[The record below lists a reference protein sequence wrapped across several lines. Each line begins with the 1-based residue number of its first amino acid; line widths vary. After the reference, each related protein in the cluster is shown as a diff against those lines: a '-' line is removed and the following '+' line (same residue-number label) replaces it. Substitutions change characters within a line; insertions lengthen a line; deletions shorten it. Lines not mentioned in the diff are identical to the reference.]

1 MATVI
6 KIKRSSGTTAPS
18 ALAQGELAL
27 TYGTGTQANNGDRLF
42 IGTGT
47 ETNGEAANIEVIG
60 GKYFAQLNDHAHGT
74 LTASSTI
81 IVDSNKAID
90 ELFVGNSATIGGQVK
105 LNEGTNNGSNFIGIK
120 APNAVTTTT
129 TFVLPDGDG
138 TSGQFIKTDGSGN
151 LSFDTVVSSLTL
163 AADSGSNDTISTGET
178 LTFTGGEGIDTAVAN
193 NAITISAE
201 DASDS
206 NKGVASFDATDFTV
220 GSGNVTLNAERI
232 QDITGLMFSSN
243 TETLI
248 TATYQDS
255 DGTIDLVVDND
266 LSNYSNTSSGFA
278 TVTGTETLTNK
289 TISGSSNTLSNIA
302 NSSLTNS
309 TITLGSSTLTLG
321 ATTTAIAGM
330 TQLTVDNVDVDGN
343 TISTTDA
350 NGDLVLSPN
359 GSGAVSVNSSKITNV
374 VDPTSAQDAA
384 TKAYVDAIA
393 EGLHVHASCKAAT
406 TQTLA
411 AESGDTVT
419 YDNGV
424 SGVGATL
431 TLSTGITTLDSYTLV
446 NGDRLLIKNES
457 NAAHNGI
464 YIRTS
469 STVLTRSTDFDTTA
483 EIASG
488 DFLFVEEGTVN
499 ANNGYVQT
507 ETTSTIGTSDI
518 IFEQFSGAGQ
528 VIAGAALSKTGNTL
542 DVEVDDSSIEVSSDA
557 LQVKALGITNA
568 MLAGSIANAKLVN
581 SAITVTDG
589 SNSTD
594 TSLGGTI
601 TFTAGEGMD
610 VTESSG
616 TITFAG
622 EDATTSNKG
631 IASFSSDNFTVSS
644 GAVTVTT
651 IDGGTY

>member
-1 MATVI
+1 MSTVI

-27 TYGTGTQANNGDRLF
+27 TFGTGTQGNNGDRLF

-60 GKYFAQLNDHAHGT
+60 GKYFADLNDHAHGT

-90 ELFVGNSATIGGQVK
+90 ELLIGNNASAGGTLK
-105 LNEGTNNGSNFIGIK
+105 LNEGTNNGSNFIGLK
-120 APNAVTTTT
+120 APNAVTSTT

-138 TSGQFIKTDGSGN
+138 SNGQFLKTDGSGN
-151 LSFDTVVSSLTL
+151 LSFGTVTSSFTL
-163 AADSGSNDTISTGET
+163 AADSGSNDTFNTGET
-178 LTFTGGEGIDTAVAN
+178 LTFAGGEGIDTTVSN
-193 NAITISAE
+193 NQITIAAE

-266 LSNYSNTSSGFA
+266 LSNYSNASSGFA
-278 TVTGTETLTNK
+278 TKTGTETLTNK
-289 TISGSSNTLSNIA
+289 TINGPDNTLTNIA
-302 NSSLTNS
+302 NASLANS

-330 TQLTVDNVDVDGN
+330 TQLTVDNVDVNGN
-343 TISTTDA
+343 TISTTDT

-359 GSGAVSVNSSKITNV
+359 GSGDVSVNSSKITNV
-374 VDPTSAQDAA
+374 TDPTSDQDAA
-384 TKAYVDAIA
+384 TKAYVDGVAN
-393 EGLHVHASCKAAT
+393 GLDVKESCEYATTANLAATYNNAAGTLTGSSNGALQVDGYTVSTNERILVKDQT
-406 TQTLA
+406 TQTQ
-411 AESGDTVT
+411 
-419 YDNGV
+419 
-424 SGVGATL
+424 
-431 TLSTGITTLDSYTLV
+431 
-446 NGDRLLIKNES
+446 
-457 NAAHNGI
+457 NGI
-464 YIRTS
+464 YKVTTVGDGS
-469 STVLTRSTDFDTTA
+469 NAFVLTRAPDADTAA
-483 EIASG
+483 ELTG
-488 DFLFVEEGTVN
+488 GTFFFVEEGNTN
-499 ANNGYVQT
+499 ADNGYVATHDGQPT
-507 ETTSTIGTSDI
+507 FGTTNIT
-518 IFEQFSGAGQ
+518 FVQFSGAGQ
-528 VIAGAALSKTGNTL
+528 ISAGAALTKSGNQL
-542 DVEVDDSSIEVSSDA
+542 DVAVDDSSIEVSSDA

-568 MLAGSIANAKLVN
+568 MLAGSIANAKLAN

-589 SNSTD
+589 SNSTA

-631 IASFSSDNFTVSS
+631 IASFSSNNFTVSS

>member
-1 MATVI
+1 MSTII

-90 ELFVGNSATIGGQVK
+90 ELLIGNNASAGGTLK
-105 LNEGTNNGSNFIGIK
+105 LNEGTNNGSNFIGLK
-120 APNAVTTTT
+120 APNAVTSTT

-138 TSGQFIKTDGSGN
+138 SSGQFLKTDGSGN
-151 LSFDTVVSSLTL
+151 LSFGTVTSSFTL
-163 AADSGSNDTISTGET
+163 AADSGSNDTFSTGET
-178 LTFTGGEGIDTAVAN
+178 LTFAGGEGIDTTVSN
-193 NAITISAE
+193 NQITIAAE

-266 LSNYSNTSSGFA
+266 LSNYSNASSGFA
-278 TVTGTETLTNK
+278 TKTGTETLTNK
-289 TISGSSNTLSNIA
+289 TINGPDNTLTNIA
-302 NSSLTNS
+302 NASLANS

-330 TQLTVDNVDVDGN
+330 TQLTVDNVDVNGN
-343 TISTTDA
+343 TISTTDT

-359 GSGAVSVNSSKITNV
+359 GSGDVSVNSSKITNV
-374 VDPTSAQDAA
+374 TDPTSDQDAA
-384 TKAYVDAIA
+384 TKAYVDGVAN
-393 EGLHVHASCKAAT
+393 GLDVKESCEYATTANLAATYNNAAGTLTGSSNGALQVDGYTVSTNERILVKDQT
-406 TQTLA
+406 TQTQ
-411 AESGDTVT
+411 
-419 YDNGV
+419 
-424 SGVGATL
+424 
-431 TLSTGITTLDSYTLV
+431 
-446 NGDRLLIKNES
+446 
-457 NAAHNGI
+457 NGI
-464 YIRTS
+464 YKVTTVGDGS
-469 STVLTRSTDFDTTA
+469 NAFVLTRAPDADT
-483 EIASG
+483 ASELTG
-488 DFLFVEEGTVN
+488 GTFFFVEEGNTN
-499 ANNGYVQT
+499 ADNGYVATHDGQPT
-507 ETTSTIGTSDI
+507 FGTTNIT
-518 IFEQFSGAGQ
+518 FVQFSGAGQ
-528 VIAGAALSKTGNTL
+528 ISAGAALTKTGNQL
-542 DVEVDDSSIEVSSDA
+542 DVAVDDSSIEVSSDA

-568 MLAGSIANAKLVN
+568 MLAGSIANAKLAN

-589 SNSTD
+589 SNSTA

-631 IASFSSDNFTVSS
+631 IASFSSNNFTVSS